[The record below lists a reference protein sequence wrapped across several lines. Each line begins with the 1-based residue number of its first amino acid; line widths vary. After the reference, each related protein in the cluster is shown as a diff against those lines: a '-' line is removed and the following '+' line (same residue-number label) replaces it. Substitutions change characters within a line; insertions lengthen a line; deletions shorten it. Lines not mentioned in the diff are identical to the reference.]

1 MDEKRRKLANHET
14 LFGTHILNDDLV
26 TSHLIALCGFDYI
39 WIDMEHTELDKHAV
53 NNLLISCRAEGSTSL
68 KFVRVPKNDPDEVKP
83 ILDMGAD
90 GIIFPMIRTRADV
103 DRAIASCYYPPEGVR
118 GFSPKA
124 AVHYGMDDTAEYI
137 RSSGDRLWKLIQ
149 IETKEA
155 VENLDDILG
164 NEKVDVFII
173 GPMDLSGSYG
183 HLSDY
188 RHPEVLGPIKRS
200 IQKIHEAGRW
210 VAVSVGAY
218 DADTITFWSGLGVDM
233 ISAGSEC
240 GYILNGC
247 RQTLNN
253 MKTAFQKK
261 K

>member
-1 MDEKRRKLANHET
+1 MDQKQEKLNSGKP
-14 LFGTHILNDDLV
+14 LFGTHILNYDMV

-39 WIDMEHTELDKHAV
+39 WIDMEHSELGKREV
-53 NNLLISCRAEGSTSL
+53 NDTLIALRAEHSRTL
-68 KFVRVPKNDPDEVKP
+68 KFVRVPKNDPDDVKP

-90 GIIFPMIRTRADV
+90 GIIFPMIRTREDV
-103 DRAIASCYYPPEGVR
+103 DRAVASCYYPPEGIR

-124 AVHYGMDDTAEYI
+124 ATHYGMDNTAEYI
-137 RSSGDRLWKLIQ
+137 HTSEDSVWKLIQ

-155 VENLDDILG
+155 VANLDDILG

-188 RHPEVLGPIKRS
+188 KHPEVLGAITES
-200 IQKIHEAGRW
+200 IRKIHAAGRY

-218 DADTITFWSGLGVDM
+218 DYDTIKFWADLDVNL
-233 ISAGSEC
+233 ISCGSEC

-247 RQTLNN
+247 RQTLER
-253 MKTAFQKK
+253 MQKAFE
-261 K
+261 